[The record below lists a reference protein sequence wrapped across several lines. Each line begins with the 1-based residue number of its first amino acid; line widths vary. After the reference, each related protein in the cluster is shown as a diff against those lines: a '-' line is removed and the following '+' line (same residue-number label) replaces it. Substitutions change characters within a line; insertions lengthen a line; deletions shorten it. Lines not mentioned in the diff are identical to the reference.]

1 MQLSNGAIKH
11 TAQPAA
17 MPATTVVE
25 EAQSLDLETFDLSAF
40 VVPMANKDK
49 GNKLSVKDAK
59 TREIEKFLSES
70 SNLLK
75 LGETYEVEVVERGH
89 RALYELLA
97 SIYDLAL
104 RIDENEYKDKILE
117 AIRKELKDNNGI
129 SLKANSTAIAVMV
142 KYVVRS
148 DKVTA
153 SRYTKVLMVAQ
164 QENLLSADLPDY
176 ITRRGGVSQI
186 QDIES
191 VALAKKSGDKSS
203 KERTAL
209 IREFF
214 SLMGASSSTD
224 FSYAG
229 DVVTH
234 EDEKEGEK
242 DVEASSFC
250 VFVAHHVS
258 GDKYKIISANDLGKT
273 YEDTL
278 VKYLGKSMP
287 NNLNVLEHG
296 IRNYKKRIA
305 NDPTQPESLR
315 KEMQRQLGAPLKY
328 QPVQVIDVDATQV
341 ATDDES

>member
-1 MQLSNGAIKH
+1 
-11 TAQPAA
+11 

-153 SRYTKVLMVAQ
+153 SRYTKVLTVAQ

-176 ITRRGGVSQI
+176 ITRRGGSRGHLRTRGQRRI
-186 QDIES
+186 HARPRCGGSRRDRLIS
-191 VALAKKSGDKSS
+191 AWPAPTGCRGAGSS
-203 KERTAL
+203 KTSR
-209 IREFF
+209 R
-214 SLMGASSSTD
+214 
-224 FSYAG
+224 
-229 DVVTH
+229 
-234 EDEKEGEK
+234 
-242 DVEASSFC
+242 
-250 VFVAHHVS
+250 
-258 GDKYKIISANDLGKT
+258 
-273 YEDTL
+273 
-278 VKYLGKSMP
+278 
-287 NNLNVLEHG
+287 
-296 IRNYKKRIA
+296 
-305 NDPTQPESLR
+305 
-315 KEMQRQLGAPLKY
+315 
-328 QPVQVIDVDATQV
+328 
-341 ATDDES
+341 

>member
-1 MQLSNGAIKH
+1 
-11 TAQPAA
+11 
-17 MPATTVVE
+17 
-25 EAQSLDLETFDLSAF
+25 
-40 VVPMANKDK
+40 
-49 GNKLSVKDAK
+49 
-59 TREIEKFLSES
+59 
-70 SNLLK
+70 
-75 LGETYEVEVVERGH
+75 
-89 RALYELLA
+89 
-97 SIYDLAL
+97 
-104 RIDENEYKDKILE
+104 
-117 AIRKELKDNNGI
+117 
-129 SLKANSTAIAVMV
+129 
-142 KYVVRS
+142 
-148 DKVTA
+148 
-153 SRYTKVLMVAQ
+153 
-164 QENLLSADLPDY
+164 
-176 ITRRGGVSQI
+176 VSQI

-305 NDPTQPESLR
+305 NDSTQPESLR